1 MKNWNSWSTATKVWL
16 IIAAVA
22 VVAAIVL
29 CIVFRKKLAKLL
41 RVYKSEV
48 KKIVWLPWP
57 QTKKSTLVV
66 LITMLVSAAAIC
78 PQCRPEV
85 VTITTASISGSL
97 TISSKSV

>member
-78 PQCRPEV
+78 LLDLGLSRGFLA
-85 VTITTASISGSL
+85 IIGL
-97 TISSKSV
+97 FK